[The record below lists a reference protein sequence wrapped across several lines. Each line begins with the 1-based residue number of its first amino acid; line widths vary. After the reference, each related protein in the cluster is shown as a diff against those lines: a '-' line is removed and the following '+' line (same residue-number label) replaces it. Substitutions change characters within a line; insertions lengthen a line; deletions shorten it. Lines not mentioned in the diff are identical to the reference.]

1 MPHCALFQ
9 LGCYFHTEMK
19 AVPRFRDKRV
29 KPLNYRLS
37 GFTGQKIYGATHT
50 IHLVLAVYPKERWV
64 WTTPAAQSCGDSSNF
79 CRREWI
85 SLYQEKLLTPSPLQP
100 SSHFLLRQGGY
111 CQVPKKAI
119 IRLSPWG
126 LLDLLFGLYG
136 LRLRKMHKECDWQAL
151 PFETTRRQ
159 SQSPAG
165 AASASPLHWRLQHKA
180 MGDKKPICP
189 LDNLPADVSMSVL
202 VIYHAARPRV
212 DFLLTGSQLFEVT
225 PCSHLFPR

>member
-1 MPHCALFQ
+1 MVLHIQYTWCWPLIPRRGGPGPHQ
-9 LGCYFHTEMK
+9 QHR
-19 AVPRFRDKRV
+19 AV
-29 KPLNYRLS
+29 
-37 GFTGQKIYGATHT
+37 GT
-50 IHLVLAVYPKERWV
+50 
-64 WTTPAAQSCGDSSNF
+64 NF
-79 CRREWI
+79 CRSEWI

-111 CQVPKKAI
+111 CQGPKKPI

-126 LLDLLFGLYG
+126 LLDLLFGSYG
-136 LRLRKMHKECDWQAL
+136 LGLRKMHKECDWQSL

-202 VIYHAARPRV
+202 VIYHAARPRL

>member
-1 MPHCALFQ
+1 MPHHAPFQ

-19 AVPRFRDKRV
+19 AVPRFRDKTV
-29 KPLNYRLS
+29 KPFELSAKWLYRSKGLWCYTYNTPGVGSLS
-37 GFTGQKIYGATHT
+37 QREVDLDHT
-50 IHLVLAVYPKERWV
+50 SSTELWGLISAEENESPYIRRNFWHLHPCS
-64 WTTPAAQSCGDSSNF
+64 Q
-79 CRREWI
+79 
-85 SLYQEKLLTPSPLQP
+85 LLIFFKDKVVTARSQ
-100 SSHFLLRQGGY
+100 
-111 CQVPKKAI
+111 KKAI